1 MVRALQ
7 GYTPRGMIF
16 LRGIEGYVNCE
27 AGVEN
32 NTLQLQRDL

>member
-1 MVRALQ
+1 MSISV
-7 GYTPRGMIF
+7 GPYRGMIF

-32 NTLQLQRDL
+32 NALQLQRDS